1 MTRRSV
7 EHTLTKTCRNL
18 AAETSERALIMPQT
32 DMDHHDLT
40 DRVRDRVEE
49 RLINA
54 AWTLRRMPDREAGF
68 LYARQSIWPE
78 TVMSKYTSMPAKLS
92 NLQTRKKIRPNP
104 SEIDEMQPAL
114 DLLLLLPDVAD
125 RKLLFWAAWH
135 QNGEKQTRIPW
146 AKVRASTQTTA
157 SRWTLKRK
165 YDDGL
170 KWLAS
175 IIALQA

>member
-1 MTRRSV
+1 MTARIV
-7 EHTLTKTCRNL
+7 ERDFAQTCKG
-18 AAETSERALIMPQT
+18 
-32 DMDHHDLT
+32 LT
-40 DRVRDRVEE
+40 DDIAVSPLDAVRDLEEREAILRDRVEA
-49 RLINA
+49 RLISA

-68 LYARQSIWPE
+68 LYARQAIWPE
-78 TVMSKYTSMPAKLS
+78 MAVNKYTAVPAKLS

-104 SEIDEMQPAL
+104 KEIDEMQPAL

-146 AKVRASTQTTA
+146 AKVRRSISTTA

-170 KWLAS
+170 KWLAA
-175 IIALQA
+175 IIALQG